1 MDVTEINTKI
11 LLDVSDMVTLQ
22 NLCESNK
29 TSYHICKKK
38 SFWKDKYDKEGL
50 PFYQFHKTLRA
61 NFLEYK
67 YILDCNIVA
76 SYILENLIVG
86 SENNHFIR
94 IYFESPDNVKKFNND
109 NITELVISMIYDDIE
124 DNHFID
130 ISYENN
136 GFLVNIPGENNNFFY
151 DEKDMYY
158 ILFDIVYKG
167 IKYTEY

>member
-1 MDVTEINTKI
+1 MDIDEINTKI
-11 LLDVSDMVTLQ
+11 LLDVSDMKTLK

-38 SFWKDKYDKEGL
+38 SFWKAKYDKEGL
-50 PFYQFHKTLRA
+50 PFYNFHKTVKL

-76 SYILENLIVG
+76 SYILENLIK
-86 SENNHFIR
+86 ETDHFIR

-109 NITELVISMIYDDIE
+109 NITELVISMIYDDV
-124 DNHFID
+124 DDDHFID

-136 GFLVNIPGENNNFFY
+136 GFLVNIPGNNNFFY
-151 DEKDMYY
+151 DEKDIYY